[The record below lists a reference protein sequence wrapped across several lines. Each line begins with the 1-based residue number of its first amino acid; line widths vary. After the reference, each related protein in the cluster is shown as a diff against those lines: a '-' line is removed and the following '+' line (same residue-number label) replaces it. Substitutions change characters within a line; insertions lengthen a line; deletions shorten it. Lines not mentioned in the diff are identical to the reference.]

1 MQCSGESSSSD
12 GGTDS
17 GEQQQVAIVTPYL
30 SSVTTKQM
38 VDVLEASAK
47 EKGWKTNI
55 VDTNGDVGALASRME
70 DVISSNVDAIV
81 LVVQIQIK
89 YNPKSNKRV
98 KKEFS
103 YLVVTLV
110 ILKE

>member
-1 MQCSGESSSSD
+1 
-12 GGTDS
+12 
-17 GEQQQVAIVTPYL
+17 
-30 SSVTTKQM
+30 M

-81 LVVQIQIK
+81 LVSTDPNQV
-89 YNPKSNKRV
+89 NLKSNKRV

-110 ILKE
+110 ILKG